1 MFKKQGTSK
10 RSASTSIG
18 DINPGFHEATP
29 TDMGSQASACDRA
42 WAFEELQFCEELEL
56 DEVQLATVVGGYG
69 INIQQQFAIALQ
81 RSLSQARRPVMSL
94 QELQRRYPGIQSRSG
109 F

>member
-18 DINPGFHEATP
+18 DIKPGFHEATTP
-29 TDMGSQASACDRA
+29 TDMNQQTSAFDMAQAS
-42 WAFEELQFCEELEL
+42 EELEL
-56 DEVQLATVVGGYG
+56 SDEELATVVGGYG
-69 INIQQQFAIALQ
+69 INIQHQFAIALQ
-81 RSLSQARRPVMSL
+81 RSLSQARRPVMSY
-94 QELQRRYPGIQSRSG
+94 EEFKRRYPGVQSRSG

>member
-18 DINPGFHEATP
+18 DIKPGFGEATP
-29 TDMGSQASACDRA
+29 TDMGSQASA
-42 WAFEELQFCEELEL
+42 WAFEELEHCEEL
-56 DEVQLATVVGGYG
+56 DDVQLATVVGGYRV
-69 INIQQQFAIALQ
+69 NIQQQFAIALQ
-81 RSLSQARRPVMSL
+81 RSLSQARRPVMSY
-94 QELQRRYPGIQSRSG
+94 EEFKRRYPGVQSRSG

>member
-18 DINPGFHEATP
+18 DIKPGFLEATTP
-29 TDMGSQASACDRA
+29 SDMILQASAFDMA
-42 WAFEELQFCEELEL
+42 WASEELLEL
-56 DEVQLATVVGGYG
+56 SEEELATVVGGYG
-69 INIQQQFAIALQ
+69 VNIQQQFAIALQ
-81 RSLSQARRPVMSL
+81 RSLSKARRPVMSYD
-94 QELQRRYPGIQSRSG
+94 EFKRRYPGVQSRSG

>member
-18 DINPGFHEATP
+18 DIKPGFHEATP
-29 TDMGSQASACDRA
+29 TDMGSQDSA
-42 WAFEELQFCEELEL
+42 WAFEELEHCEELS
-56 DEVQLATVVGGYG
+56 EVQLATVVGGYG
-69 INIQQQFAIALQ
+69 VNIQQQFRIAFQ
-81 RSLSQARRPVMSL
+81 RALSQGYTPVMSW
-94 QELQRRYPGIQSRSG
+94 QQFQTRYPGIQSRSG

>member
-18 DINPGFHEATP
+18 DIKPGFHEATP
-29 TDMGSQASACDRA
+29 TDMGSQASACDMA
-42 WAFEELQFCEELEL
+42 WASEEQELSEEE
-56 DEVQLATVVGGYG
+56 LATVVGGYRV
-69 INIQQQFAIALQ
+69 NIQQQFAIALQ
-81 RSLSQARRPVMSL
+81 RSLSQGYRPVMSW
-94 QELQRRYPGIQSRSG
+94 QEFQRRYPGIQSRSG